1 MSVILI
7 PRTPAVN
14 PPSVP
19 FCAGT
24 EVSFAVFFGPEDGIL
39 GGELQVREEFAGVTR
54 TISLRR
60 ESSALRGTYTAPGRR
75 SWPGT
80 ASRCAGRT
88 VRPSPSPSGS

>member
-1 MSVILI
+1 MSVYFDSKD
-7 PRTPAVN
+7 PRCKSPFGAVL
-14 PPSVP
+14 
-19 FCAGT
+19 CGT